1 METKGRS
8 WAAPPLLLLAL
19 LVVSYAINGGQAR
32 SLRGGGG
39 GGRDLPCDEFYV
51 VEEGETLQTI
61 SVKCNTVSIL
71 DDNPQILD
79 SDDLGRGTVLFLRR
93 PAIGPNL

>member
-8 WAAPPLLLLAL
+8 WAAPPLLLAV
-19 LVVSYAINGGQAR
+19 LVVSAAINGGQAR

-39 GGRDLPCDEFYV
+39 GRDFPCDEFYV